1 MAEESDSDVGQANA
15 SAQARVQMSTEL
27 IRTTSVDQAI
37 GVLAD
42 GDNVRLISGG
52 IAIGLMMRQRL
63 IAPKVLVAMQELPE
77 LNAIRVSDGELR
89 IGAQVTL
96 RAIAHSKRVRSQVPA
111 LSQACEV
118 VGNTRIRNV
127 GTLAGNLAEADY
139 ASDPPPVL
147 MCLGA
152 YCIVRGPERQRSIPI
167 SDLITG
173 FHSTSLSSDEVITE
187 VCVPRSLPGERSTY
201 LKYVSRSSKD
211 RPCVGVAA
219 RAVIEGGV
227 IHDMK
232 LVVGAVAD
240 LPTTVDRISNAV
252 LGRPLD
258 DATINDVAEDY
269 AAALGPLYDMRGSS
283 WYRVQIIRV
292 LVRRA
297 LNSLR
302 EAS

>member
-1 MAEESDSDVGQANA
+1 M
-15 SAQARVQMSTEL
+15 
-27 IRTTSVDQAI
+27 DQTIA
-37 GVLAD
+37 VLAE
-42 GDNVRLISGG
+42 GDHARLISGG

-63 IAPKVLVAMQELPE
+63 IAPKVLVAMHELSE
-77 LNAIRVSDGELR
+77 LNAIRVSDGVLR

-96 RAIAHSKRVRSQVPA
+96 RDIAHSKTVRSHVPA

-139 ASDPPPVL
+139 ASDPSPVL
-147 MCLGA
+147 VCLGA
-152 YCIVRGPERQRSIPI
+152 SCTVRGSERQRSIPV

-173 FHSTSLSSDEVITE
+173 FHSTSLSTDEIITE
-187 VCVPRSLPGERSTY
+187 ICVPNSVPGEQSTY

-219 RAVIEGGV
+219 RAMIAGGV
-227 IHDMK
+227 INDLK
-232 LVVGAVAD
+232 LVVGAVAEV
-240 LPTTVDRISNAV
+240 PTTVDRVNDAV

-258 DATINDVAEDY
+258 HATINEVAEDY
-269 AAALGPLYDMRGSS
+269 ATAIVPLEDIRGSS
-283 WYRVQIIRV
+283 WYRIQIIRV